1 MGKRKLIPLVL
12 AMVAGTSMAYAAPQ
26 YDLGEVIV
34 TATRLEEKTQHVP
47 ASVNVVTADEMKKRP
62 VQNLADTLA
71 RTTGVY
77 RSPVADGG
85 MSSDMTI
92 RGFGSTET
100 LIMLD
105 GQPLNSG
112 WNGSVDW
119 AVLPTTDIEKIEV
132 VRGAGSS
139 LYGGRAVGGVINI
152 ITAKSQEELSGN
164 AILSYG
170 SNKTKRFGLNT
181 KVRKDNWRMGIGYEK
196 RSTDGYVGY
205 YIDKKA
211 AKQDPENL
219 VTPDAPLPSYIAQ
232 SARDRYIIGSRGEKW
247 NDTETWSFSLGY
259 DFDKDR
265 SLDYAFTRSKHNYNY
280 RDPFTYI
287 HDKDGNP
294 VWSVVWELPD
304 KRILKVIPSDYLGYY
319 GVRDL
324 DVHRLQFADRKN
336 QLFAHFG
343 YTNRFN
349 YGFSESNSIRG
360 IVDKDTLNAWNG
372 EGKFSYYPSKAYNFD
387 IHKNINIKDHTLT
400 VGYNYNRESF
410 AQTRF
415 NMEHWRDIARDT
427 GRSPYE
433 YNGGRGI
440 LHAVYL
446 QDKWQVADTTDL
458 YLGMRYDRY
467 KKENGYNYT
476 LQKDGT
482 WKYNDFGSGTYGKWS
497 PKVAVEHRFDE
508 NNSAF
513 ISYGHSFNPPILY
526 QVYRNS
532 GSTSPNPDL
541 KPETTNTWEVGY
553 KHNDQNLTWDVTLFH
568 AKTKDLVARMKPKGK
583 PQAYYNTDGDLV
595 RRGIE
600 FGTQYRFNPNWSVY
614 ANYALTDAK
623 EDGKRNYDIPRHLV
637 HFGVQWDAKPWQV
650 LLDNTYVSE
659 RQAPDVDTGEYYSE
673 DAYFIT
679 SLSANYE
686 IKEGLVLQGDIYNL
700 FDKKFYA
707 GEAAR
712 ERTYTVSL
720 QYRF

>member
-12 AMVAGTSMAYAAPQ
+12 AIVAGTSMAYAAPQ

-34 TATRLEEKTQHVP
+34 TATRLEENTQHVP
-47 ASVNVVTADEMKKRP
+47 ASVNVVTAEEMKKRP
-62 VQNLADTLA
+62 VQNIADALAHTP
-71 RTTGVY
+71 GVY

-85 MSSDMTI
+85 TSSDLMM
-92 RGFGSTET
+92 RGFGSSET

-112 WNGSVDW
+112 WNGTVDW

-164 AILSYG
+164 AVLSYG
-170 SNKTKRFGLNT
+170 SDKTKRFGLHT
-181 KVRKDNWRMGIGYEK
+181 KMRKDNWRMGVGYEK

-205 YIDKKA
+205 YIDKR
-211 AKQDPENL
+211 AKKQNPDKP
-219 VTPDAPLPSYIAQ
+219 VTPTHKVDLSQ
-232 SARDRYIIGSRGEKW
+232 SARDYYIIGSRGEKL

-259 DFDKDR
+259 DFDEDR
-265 SLDYAFTRSKHNYNY
+265 SLDYAFTRSKHNYDY
-280 RDPFTYI
+280 RNPFTYVY
-287 HDKDGNP
+287 DKDGNP
-294 VWSVVWELPD
+294 VWGGVWELPD
-304 KRILKVIPSDYLGYY
+304 KKILTIYPDDYLGYY
-319 GVRDL
+319 GVRDM

-336 QLFAHFG
+336 QLFANFG

-349 YGFSESNSIRG
+349 DGYSSASTYPDVITQ
-360 IVDKDTLNAWNG
+360 DTLNQWNG
-372 EGKFSYYPSKAYNFD
+372 PGGFSYYPSKAYNFD
-387 IHKNINIKDHTLT
+387 IHKNIDIEDHTLT

-415 NMEHWRDIARDT
+415 DMEHWRDIARDT

-440 LHAVYL
+440 LHAFYP

-467 KKENGYNYT
+467 KKEDGYNYT
-476 LQKDGT
+476 LQKNGT
-482 WKYNDFGSGTYGKWS
+482 WKYNNFGSGTYGEWS

-526 QVYRNS
+526 QVYRRS
-532 GSTSPNPDL
+532 STTHPNPDL
-541 KPETTNTWEVGY
+541 GPETTDTWEIGY
-553 KHNDQNLTWDVTLFH
+553 KHADAKMNWDVTMFH
-568 AKTKDLVARMKPKGK
+568 AKTKDLISLMTPKGQPK
-583 PQAYYNTDGDLV
+583 AYYNSDEDLT

-600 FGTQYRFNPNWSVY
+600 FGAQYRFNQNWSAY
-614 ANYALTDAK
+614 ANYTLTDAK
-623 EDGKRNYDIPRHLV
+623 ISGDRYYYIPRHLV

-650 LLDNTYVSE
+650 LLDNTYVSA
-659 RQAPDVDTGEYYSE
+659 RQAPDVDTGEYQSE
-673 DAYFIT
+673 DSYFIT

-686 IKEGLVLQGDIYNL
+686 IQEGLVLQGDIYNL